1 MQLIII
7 TVYMTS
13 SSVILLI
20 YKHVMYYTIYI
31 YYYYE
36 MNIVQ
41 KYTKTLK
48 NNNTPTINT
57 LGLIGTHQLY
67 HKINVF
73 AVKTL

>member
-1 MQLIII
+1 
-7 TVYMTS
+7 
-13 SSVILLI
+13 
-20 YKHVMYYTIYI
+20 MYYTIYI

-48 NNNTPTINT
+48 NKNTPTINT